1 MAKLKTTREMIDEAR
16 GAGAEADTLEV
27 GVDAAKLSEP
37 RPLTAE
43 EQAKLTVAA
52 QTLVDILPAG
62 SVTATFAAQ
71 TLRWAATVDYWQE
84 RAKNAEAQLMLAR
97 MHPECESKC
106 ERAAGE
112 IERLQARIAEL
123 RVDRDVLRGRSP
135 FATPTVEALQ
145 ARVAELEAEIAKL
158 KGGTKVIC
166 DKCHLEKLDTECG
179 IYKNLTLCRSCW
191 EETDD

>member
-1 MAKLKTTREMIDEAR
+1 MAEKIE
-16 GAGAEADTLEV
+16 
-27 GVDAAKLSEP
+27 
-37 RPLTAE
+37 PLTAE
-43 EQAKLTVAA
+43 EQTELVSHAKYLIGIYPPTESE
-52 QTLVDILPAG
+52 TI
-62 SVTATFAAQ
+62 
-71 TLRWAATVDYWQE
+71 TLRWAATVDYWRE
-84 RAKNAEAQLMLAR
+84 RAKNAEAELMLAR
-97 MHPECESKC
+97 MHPACESKC

-191 EETDD
+191 EATDD